1 LNGGL
6 KMKVKVTVKDMV
18 KKRKELEKKL
28 DQLDEFINYL
38 SAKYDEM
45 LDELKDLDSDL
56 SYINVTFIQEAEENN
71 G

>member
-1 LNGGL
+1 
-6 KMKVKVTVKDMV
+6 MKVKVTVEDMV
-18 KKRKELEKKL
+18 KKRKELEKKI

-38 SAKYDEM
+38 SEKYDEM

-56 SYINVTFIQEAEENN
+56 SYINVTFIQDAERNN

>member
-1 LNGGL
+1 
-6 KMKVKVTVKDMV
+6 MKVKVTVEDMV
-18 KKRKELEKKL
+18 KKRKELEKKI

-38 SAKYDEM
+38 SEKYDEM

-56 SYINVTFIQEAEENN
+56 SYINVTFIQDAEKNN